1 MSAEQETGLAAKYLQ
16 SIEYEIST
24 YNSQYLK
31 MPSAVVVSA
40 DVARSINVQT
50 VKGVPVRMFDQA
62 LPGTILVGR
71 YARTK

>member
-16 SIEYEIST
+16 SIEYEVSLFHA
-24 YNSQYLK
+24 QYLK
-31 MPSAVVVSA
+31 LPSAVVVST
-40 DVARSINVQT
+40 DVARAINVQT
-50 VKGVPVRMFDQA
+50 VKGVPIRLFDQA